1 MQSDSPHV
9 RRQPRLVVAGVAG
22 GVGTTAVAL
31 VLGGS
36 DARVFTGRPTDIIVC
51 RTTAESLV
59 RASRA
64 VSVLGTRLGAVAV
77 NSLDSTRPARPVAA
91 RLRLLESS
99 AATVV
104 MPFVPALLSAAD
116 PHGMLRSALRT
127 AEADLSR
134 PIRRFLIAVRQLAE
148 AADQRPVAAPPP
160 RNYVSSRPSQR
171 DLTR

>member
-1 MQSDSPHV
+1 MELDSPEA

-36 DARVFTGRPTDIIVC
+36 DARVFTGRHTDIIVC
-51 RTTAESLV
+51 RTTAESLL

-64 VSVLGTRLGAVAV
+64 VGVLGTRLGAVAV
-77 NSLDSTRPARPVAA
+77 SSLDSTRPARPVAA

-104 MPFVPALLSAAD
+104 MPFVPALLSATD
-116 PHGMLRSALRT
+116 PHAILRTALGT

-134 PIRRFLIAVRQLAE
+134 PLRRFLTAVRQLAE
-148 AADQRPVAAPPP
+148 AAGQRPSAAPPS
-160 RNYVSSRPSQR
+160 RNYVASRPTQR
-171 DLTR
+171 GLTR